1 MVYSISSVISD
12 IEHEGHGP
20 LVDLY
25 YVKTNSHQQ
34 SQQFVQ
40 SCNDKAHKMNKVLK
54 HTILWAKR
62 PRMYTIF
69 IGPKFDRWQP
79 SSVTNWLTPWPLV
92 DLIDVT
98 LACEDANSKL
108 VEVFAVADIDAA
120 DHVGN
125 TFLQTWE
132 LRFGHCSDFEHKVW
146 SRCGSWSSG
155 AILKIDFGLYFAT
168 NVL

>member
-40 SCNDKAHKMNKVLK
+40 SCNYKAHKMNKVLK

-79 SSVTNWLTPWPLV
+79 LSVTNWLNPWPLV

-98 LACEDANSKL
+98 LACKDANSKF
-108 VEVFAVADIDAA
+108 VEVVTGADVDA
-120 DHVGN
+120 
-125 TFLQTWE
+125 
-132 LRFGHCSDFEHKVW
+132 K
-146 SRCGSWSSG
+146 
-155 AILKIDFGLYFAT
+155 
-168 NVL
+168 